1 MATIERITR
10 EYIEKQQRNG
20 DRRNQLFI
28 LKDGLSRYIQQY
40 QSVAKRFN
48 QLNADYKELKE
59 ELAKQEEPYAPASP
73 QYSSSPQYSGE
84 EEKQDFPQNV
94 VVEQKALCAIDKAL
108 LRSKL
113 RKEAKLALLDTT
125 SNYKKK
131 LIEEKDERKR
141 CFKLNTL
148 LRRKNDRLEVAL
160 EMATLPKAEPEP
172 EYKVV
177 KKVSREK
184 LDAKLKAKKEA
195 KEPEVAA
202 PKKKRRPLAFI
213 KEFQEVINTP
223 SPPEKKRGRPA
234 KEPVEKVAKKRGRP
248 KKEAPAEPKVPKKR
262 GRPFGA
268 TAEASKLKKQVVPLG
283 DILKELKVPY
293 SEIQKRFEE
302 EIGEKVERGFI
313 KTAQFKKFVEGLK
326 PNELQVQYS
335 IQNYFDKLGAMPTT
349 TLKEIREDFEKS
361 SGISLDEWR
370 PLFKKIAVKYAESA
384 NK

>member
-1 MATIERITR
+1 MATIERITQ
-10 EYIEKQQRNG
+10 EYVEKQKRNG
-20 DRRNQLFI
+20 DGRNQLLI
-28 LKDGLSRYIQQY
+28 LKEGLGRYIQQY
-40 QSVAKRFN
+40 EFIAKKFN
-48 QLNADYKELKE
+48 ELNADYKELKA
-59 ELAKQEEPYAPASP
+59 ELEKQEEPYAPASP
-73 QYSSSPQYSGE
+73 MYSSSPQYSGE
-84 EEKQDFPQNV
+84 EEKQEFPQNV

-108 LRSKL
+108 LRNKL
-113 RKEAKLALLDTT
+113 KKEAKLALLDTT

-160 EMATLPKAEPEP
+160 EMATLPKAEPE
-172 EYKVV
+172 YKVV
-177 KKVSREK
+177 KKVPREK

-223 SPPEKKRGRPA
+223 SLPEKKRGRPA

-268 TAEASKLKKQVVPLG
+268 TAEASRLKKKVVPLG

-313 KTAQFKKFVEGLK
+313 KTAQFKKFVKGLK

-335 IQNYFDKLGAMPTT
+335 IQNYFDKLGVMPTT
-349 TLKEIREDFEKS
+349 TLKQIREDFEKS
-361 SGISLDEWR
+361 SGISLDDWK
-370 PLFKKIAVKYAESA
+370 PLFKKIAVKYSESA